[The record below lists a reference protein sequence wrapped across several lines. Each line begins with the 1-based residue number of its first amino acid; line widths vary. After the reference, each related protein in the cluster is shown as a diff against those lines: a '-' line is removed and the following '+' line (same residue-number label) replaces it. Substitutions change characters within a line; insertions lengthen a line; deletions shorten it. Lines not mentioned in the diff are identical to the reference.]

1 MTPPKFT
8 VDRRAMRGSNHN
20 GMRQFNERI
29 VLQAIRLHGQIPKA
43 DLARATQLSTQTVA
57 IIVTR
62 LMDDGLLLKQA
73 PIRGRIG
80 QPSVPLALNPD
91 GAYGVGLQ
99 VGRRSLEVII
109 TNFAGQPIWTEET
122 RYDYPDP
129 RHLTTQI
136 SSSLAQAKA
145 FLGTRWAQV
154 VGVGVTAPLSMHQ
167 WVDIMGAHASEGL
180 SRWIDYDVQGEVA
193 KLTDLPVAFA
203 KDTMAACLAELYEG
217 NGRTI
222 RDFLY
227 VFVGT
232 FVGGGLVMDGQLVGG
247 PRGNAGAIGSL
258 PTAIAKNGL
267 SAQLLEVASGW
278 QLEQALMAAGI
289 DPQLV
294 HSDDVLDKAPPAL
307 TEAWLAR
314 ASSALAMTAASAA
327 AFLDLE
333 AVVVDGSLGRPLI
346 NALIKRT
353 EESMVTYRF
362 DGMHQPKLIS
372 GLVGPHARALGG
384 SLIPLHGQFF
394 PTKDVALKQD
404 IV

>member
-1 MTPPKFT
+1 MTPPKLT

-180 SRWIDYDVQGEVA
+180 
-193 KLTDLPVAFA
+193 
-203 KDTMAACLAELYEG
+203 
-217 NGRTI
+217 
-222 RDFLY
+222 
-227 VFVGT
+227 
-232 FVGGGLVMDGQLVGG
+232 
-247 PRGNAGAIGSL
+247 
-258 PTAIAKNGL
+258 
-267 SAQLLEVASGW
+267 
-278 QLEQALMAAGI
+278 
-289 DPQLV
+289 
-294 HSDDVLDKAPPAL
+294 
-307 TEAWLAR
+307 
-314 ASSALAMTAASAA
+314 
-327 AFLDLE
+327 
-333 AVVVDGSLGRPLI
+333 
-346 NALIKRT
+346 
-353 EESMVTYRF
+353 
-362 DGMHQPKLIS
+362 
-372 GLVGPHARALGG
+372 
-384 SLIPLHGQFF
+384 
-394 PTKDVALKQD
+394 
-404 IV
+404 